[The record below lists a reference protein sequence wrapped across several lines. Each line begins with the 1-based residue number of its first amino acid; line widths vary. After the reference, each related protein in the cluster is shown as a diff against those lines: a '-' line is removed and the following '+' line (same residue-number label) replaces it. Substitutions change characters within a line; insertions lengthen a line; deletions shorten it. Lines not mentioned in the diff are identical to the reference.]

1 MPFINYLMKRLS
13 VFPECCL
20 LDKDILM
27 NTWLIIDDHPAICFA
42 VKTILAPLGN
52 NLIITATNGMAALAK
67 IKQVQPQLVILD
79 IMLNKMDG
87 LQILQHIR
95 QIDSSM
101 KVVVY
106 SSLPAEIYAERVWR
120 AGACGFFS
128 KELDVGQLAPLCQL
142 VLQGYLCF
150 PQGTFSSLLNTPAKN
165 EDVMTRLSDRE
176 LTVLRYLSEGLSNKE
191 IADRLLLS
199 NKTISTYKARLMDK
213 LKVHRVEDLAS
224 FLHHQNSRI
233 DDE

>member
-1 MPFINYLMKRLS
+1 MRVFKR
-13 VFPECCL
+13 CL

-27 NTWLIIDDHPAICFA
+27 HTWLIIDDHPAICFA
-42 VKTILAPLGN
+42 VKAILTPLGN
-52 NLIITATNGMAALAK
+52 NSIITATNGMVALAK
-67 IKQVQPQLVILD
+67 IKELQPQLVILD

-95 QIDSSM
+95 QMNSSI
-101 KVVVY
+101 KVIVY

-128 KELDVGQLAPLCQL
+128 KEQDVSQLVPLCQV
-142 VLQGYLCF
+142 VLQGYHCF
-150 PQGTFSSLLNTPAKN
+150 PQGTFTALLNAPTQN
-165 EDVMTRLSDRE
+165 EDIMDRLSDRE

-199 NKTISTYKARLMDK
+199 NKTISTYKTRLMDK
-213 LKVHRVEDLAS
+213 LKVQGADGLAN
-224 FLHHQNSRI
+224 FLHNKNSRSH
-233 DDE
+233 DE

>member
-1 MPFINYLMKRLS
+1 M
-13 VFPECCL
+13 
-20 LDKDILM
+20 
-27 NTWLIIDDHPAICFA
+27 
-42 VKTILAPLGN
+42 
-52 NLIITATNGMAALAK
+52 
-67 IKQVQPQLVILD
+67 
-79 IMLNKMDG
+79 
-87 LQILQHIR
+87 
-95 QIDSSM
+95 
-101 KVVVY
+101 
-106 SSLPAEIYAERVWR
+106 
-120 AGACGFFS
+120 
-128 KELDVGQLAPLCQL
+128 
-142 VLQGYLCF
+142 LQGYLCF

-224 FLHHQNSRI
+224 FLHHQNSRN

>member
-1 MPFINYLMKRLS
+1 MH
-13 VFPECCL
+13 
-20 LDKDILM
+20 
-27 NTWLIIDDHPAICFA
+27 TWLIIDDHPAICFA
-42 VKTILAPLGN
+42 VKAILAPLGN
-52 NLIITATNGMAALAK
+52 NSIITATNGMVALAK
-67 IKQVQPQLVILD
+67 IKELQPQLVILD

-95 QIDSSM
+95 QMNSSI
-101 KVVVY
+101 KVIVY

-128 KELDVGQLAPLCQL
+128 KEQDLSQLALLCQV
-142 VLQGYLCF
+142 VLQGYHCF
-150 PQGTFSSLLNTPAKN
+150 PQGTFTSLMNAPAQD
-165 EDVMTRLSDRE
+165 EDLMGRLSDRE

-213 LKVHRVEDLAS
+213 LKVQNAEGLAD
-224 FLHHQNSRI
+224 FLHNKNSLGN
-233 DDE
+233 DE

>member
-1 MPFINYLMKRLS
+1 
-13 VFPECCL
+13 
-20 LDKDILM
+20 M
-27 NTWLIIDDHPAICFA
+27 NTWLIIDDHPAIGFA
-42 VKTILAPLGN
+42 VKAILSPLGN

-67 IKQVQPQLVILD
+67 IKELQPELVILD

-95 QIDSSM
+95 QLNSSI
-101 KVVVY
+101 KVIVY

-128 KELDVGQLAPLCQL
+128 KEQDVSQLAPLCQV
-142 VLQGYLCF
+142 VLQGYHCF
-150 PQGTFSSLLNTPAKN
+150 PQGTFTPLLNAPSQN
-165 EDVMTRLSDRE
+165 EDLMARLSDRE

-191 IADRLLLS
+191 IADRLILS
-199 NKTISTYKARLMDK
+199 NKTISTYKTRLMEK
-213 LKVHRVEDLAS
+213 LQVQHVEDLADI
-224 FLHHQNSRI
+224 LHNQNSRS